1 MRHISVLNYNDNCVS
16 IYISPNKS
24 ILFEGASFG
33 VPTTIPLSL
42 DEIKYANNS
51 SVFKTGILEFP
62 EEIEDDIY
70 EELRIDKGKI
80 LKLKEIRDILLHPTK
95 NGLIKILN
103 IQSLANFDRV
113 RGQFH
118 RMKNEGYKL
127 TLDLA
132 DIIEKRTNELF
143 NNKIKTSIIIDDN
156 DVNVPSNEKVHELEK
171 KLAAMEELLKQTL
184 ALQNKNNFE
193 VEPKAENKEQV
204 EKINKPETTATTE
217 KRKVGRPSTKKTS

>member
-1 MRHISVLNYNDNCVS
+1 M
-16 IYISPNKS
+16 
-24 ILFEGASFG
+24 
-33 VPTTIPLSL
+33 
-42 DEIKYANNS
+42 
-51 SVFKTGILEFP
+51 EFP

-156 DVNVPSNEKVHELEK
+156 DVNVPSNEKVHELEE

-193 VEPKAENKEQV
+193 VEPKVENKEQV
-204 EKINKPETTATTE
+204 EKINKPETTAVTE